1 MEDYYV
7 VRMGRKGGDVE
18 KDSSSRGGLVK
29 VLPKL
34 P

>member
-7 VRMGRKGGDVE
+7 VRMRK
-18 KDSSSRGGLVK
+18 KDNVKVDEDKPVLVK
-29 VLPKL
+29 VLPKF

>member
-7 VRMGRKGGDVE
+7 VRMRKKEHVVE
-18 KDSSSRGGLVK
+18 EKQPVMVK